1 MTSFSL
7 FGCFRR
13 HFKGATGEA
22 PKDIQD
28 VFAKYAT
35 NGKLD
40 ASKLLLFLREVQGEP
55 NATLEQAQ
63 DLVNRQLGLIG
74 SRVRHGELNLDDF
87 LKLLLDPT
95 LNNPLEKNVIL
106 LLLSILRP
114 CVVFRSQVERSSV
127 FVVLLIF
134 NMLSKN
140 VMVV

>member
-1 MTSFSL
+1 VEVDTMTTFSL

-28 VFAKYAT
+28 AFAKYAT

-40 ASKLLLFLREVQGEP
+40 ANKLLLFLREVQGEP

-63 DLVNRQLGLIG
+63 NLLNRQLGHFG

-87 LKLLLDPT
+87 LKLLLDPA
-95 LNNPLEKNVIL
+95 LNPPLEENVIL
-106 LLLSILRP
+106 LP
-114 CVVFRSQVERSSV
+114 F
-127 FVVLLIF
+127 
-134 NMLSKN
+134 
-140 VMVV
+140 